1 MDRMELSRVSTMAD
15 DDSLDE
21 RFTEPGDC
29 EKATLSRSVTDRLQ
43 DSCFTMV
50 RLLLKTVTFRR

>member
-29 EKATLSRSVTDRLQ
+29 EKATLSRSVTGCR
-43 DSCFTMV
+43 THA
-50 RLLLKTVTFRR
+50 LLWFVCC